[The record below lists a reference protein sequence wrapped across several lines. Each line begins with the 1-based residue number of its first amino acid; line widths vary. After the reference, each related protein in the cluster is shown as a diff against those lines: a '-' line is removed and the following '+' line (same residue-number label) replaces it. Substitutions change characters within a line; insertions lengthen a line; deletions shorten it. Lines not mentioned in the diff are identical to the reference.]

1 MTDVASLY
9 DDIFPEPPALPP
21 QSASATTGAGAGA
34 GSYDVDTAATETIP
48 ARAAPEDRTAST
60 PAIAPA
66 AARPKNVPRVKGVQ
80 VPPKRRPTY
89 LSMITR
95 LLKEQQRD
103 NLLAFTSRSKI
114 DDALWAQWFAGGK
127 AAPTTPAYG
136 AAQAAPPLSNA
147 DAPNP
152 AGDDAGG
159 DISREAFRARLR
171 TALADA
177 VASGML
183 LQKKQSFRLPK
194 QSLTRGR
201 RRAAKKGAA
210 SGASKSSRAKRPATA
225 DARAE
230 DSDGNNDGGSNE
242 GVGAV
247 RGELIDSDASPR
259 ADTQPAK
266 RNRTAAAKNGK
277 KRSSGSRSQPQSQV
291 GTQVD
296 VPTSSAAA
304 SS

>member
-1 MTDVASLY
+1 MTTVASLY

-34 GSYDVDTAATETIP
+34 GSYDVDTAATETMP

-66 AARPKNVPRVKGVQ
+66 PARPKNVPRVKGVQ

-95 LLKEQQRD
+95 LLKEHQRESP
-103 NLLAFTSRSKI
+103 LEYTSRSRI
-114 DDALWAQWFAGGK
+114 DDALWAQWFAGGTK
-127 AAPTTPAYG
+127 AAPPAADG
-136 AAQAAPPLSNA
+136 AAQRIAPPL
-147 DAPNP
+147 PT
-152 AGDDAGG
+152 AGAVGG

-194 QSLTRGR
+194 QSLSRGR
-201 RRAAKKGAA
+201 SGRRGAARKKGAA
-210 SGASKSSRAKRPATA
+210 PVASSRAKRPATA

-230 DSDGNNDGGSNE
+230 DSNGNVDGSSNE
-242 GVGAV
+242 ASSRTAGTTSG
-247 RGELIDSDASPR
+247 GASPR
-259 ADTQPAK
+259 ADAQPAK
-266 RNRTAAAKNGK
+266 RGRTASAEKGAAGPGK
-277 KRSSGSRSQPQSQV
+277 KRSGASRSQSQSH
-291 GTQVD
+291 GAE
-296 VPTSSAAA
+296 VPVSSAAA
-304 SS
+304 ST

>member
-1 MTDVASLY
+1 MADVASLY
-9 DDIFPEPPALPP
+9 DDIFPEPPALAP
-21 QSASATTGAGAGA
+21 QSAAATAGA
-34 GSYDVDTAATETIP
+34 GSGDAGVDSDDGASPSAPAPQVTATANSP
-48 ARAAPEDRTAST
+48 AAP
-60 PAIAPA
+60 
-66 AARPKNVPRVKGVQ
+66 RPKNVPRVKGVQ